1 MLPVAFLTSELVSAV
16 GGVAAA
22 MAIGVFLGQALPSS
36 IKGSDEVRRR
46 NTAVA
51 GSLTV
56 TAMSGLILYTFFSR

>member
-1 MLPVAFLTSELVSAV
+1 VLPVAFLTSELISAV

-51 GSLTV
+51 GSIAGTV
-56 TAMSGLILYTFFSR
+56 MSGLILYTLFSR

>member
-1 MLPVAFLTSELVSAV
+1 VLPVALISSEIISAV

-22 MAIGVFLGQALPSS
+22 MALGVFVGQALPSS

-51 GSLTV
+51 GSASIAFMT
-56 TAMSGLILYTFFSR
+56 GLILYSFFTR

>member
-1 MLPVAFLTSELVSAV
+1 VLPVAFLTSELISAV

-22 MAIGVFLGQALPSS
+22 MAIGVFLGQAVPSS

-51 GSLTV
+51 GSI
-56 TAMSGLILYTFFSR
+56 TAGVMRALILYSIFSR

>member
-1 MLPVAFLTSELVSAV
+1 VLPVAYLTSELISAV

-46 NTAVA
+46 NTAVG
-51 GSLTV
+51 GSITV
-56 TAMSGLILYTFFSR
+56 TVMSGLILYSFFSR